1 MTELTF
7 HVAMRTTPNAS
18 LGPVLT
24 LTEVVLA
31 LRGDDAL
38 GASDC
43 EHIRDAILAQPV
55 AALSSLG
62 YVVAGGWLMWAWRD
76 LPPGQRGAARGYG
89 GLLVLVGAGSVLY
102 HGPQGP
108 AAELLHDLPVALVV
122 AEAIAVPT
130 FRALRRRP
138 VLRPGLRN
146 RLLVTGALAAV
157 AVAAYGAG
165 RTGSPLCDPESV
177 LQPHGLWHLSGAA
190 ALALWGT
197 ALWPAPADA
206 RART

>member
-18 LGPVLT
+18 LGLVPT

-31 LRGDDAL
+31 WRGADSL

-43 EHIRDAILAQPV
+43 ELVRDAILAQPV

-62 YVVAGGWLMWAWRD
+62 YVVAGGWLVWAWRD
-76 LPPGQRGAARGYG
+76 LPPGERAAARGYG

-108 AAELLHDLPVALVV
+108 AAELLHDLPVVLVL

-130 FRALRRRP
+130 RRAVRRRP
-138 VLRPGLRN
+138 VLRAGLRN
-146 RLLVTGALAAV
+146 RLLLTGTLAAL

-165 RTGSPLCDPESV
+165 RTGSPLCDPHS
-177 LQPHGLWHLSGAA
+177 LMQPHGLWHLSGAA

-197 ALWPAPADA
+197 ALWPAPADPESQ
-206 RART
+206 T